1 MKKIKRLARPYFK
14 INYSTLKEMI
24 EDVSNEFT
32 IADIQLLLELGVINQ
47 LQYEDLM
54 TIVHAPEYDIIPF
67 YDKDNGY
74 YRQQG
79 PLPSI
84 ETINDV
90 TENLINRRLYN
101 SKYEDTKP
109 RCI

>member
-1 MKKIKRLARPYFK
+1 MKKLARPYFK
-14 INYSTLKEMI
+14 INYNTLKEMI

-32 IADIQLLLELGVINQ
+32 VEDIQLMLEFGFINQ
-47 LQYEDLM
+47 LQYEDLI

-67 YDKDNGY
+67 YNKDNGY

-79 PLPSI
+79 PLPAI

-90 TENLINRRLYN
+90 TNDLVNRRLYDD
-101 SKYEDTKP
+101 KYKDTQP
-109 RCI
+109 RSI